1 MTFSKEQISQAFTEV
16 LNERVPDLSNIPD
29 HTFSERFEK
38 NMNRLIKKEAA
49 HPWAVSHM
57 LARNLIAAA
66 LVIVLLFA
74 MCMSVGAVRNKIFNF
89 FLQHFDMYDSVIFEL
104 TESKEYI
111 EKEYT
116 VTEIPEGFI
125 LKEKN
130 LTPTRHLDIYENGN
144 GEFLNFDQTISLEDG
159 ISVDNERAGYT
170 AMEIDGNGVYISENT
185 EFIALAWERDGY
197 VFDIVAYWENVTTED
212 VIRIFRSVQP
222 IT

>member
-74 MCMSVGAVRNKIFNF
+74 MCMSVSAIRNRIFNF
-89 FLQHFDMYDSVIFEL
+89 FLQHFDIYNNVVFEVP
-104 TESKEYI
+104 ESEDCITKEFV
-111 EKEYT
+111 
-116 VTEIPEGFI
+116 VTEIPEGFT
-125 LKEKN
+125 LKEETLKN
-130 LTPTRHLDIYENGN
+130 IGHTFIYENNN
-144 GEFLNFDQTISLEDG
+144 GGYFFFDQTISSEEG
-159 ISVDNERAGYT
+159 PSIDNERSEFSAV
-170 AMEIDGNGVYISENT
+170 EIDGTGAFILENAELIT
-185 EFIALAWERDGY
+185 LAWEQDGY
-197 VFDIVAYWENVTTED
+197 IFNVTACWENVTKED
-212 VIRIFRSVQP
+212 VIRIFRSVQSAA
-222 IT
+222 